1 MATDKYL
8 LSYVDCFIRNIPM
21 VDCYIKLYPLPLH
34 LSYLPIPPLIVV
46 YYIAIL
52 RHRICHH
59 IPLLHICW
67 LLICYFDT
75 CILII
80 NPYSIHN
87 NYLSSCKI
95 AKLQLQN
102 VSSLLHH
109 FDKLLHWT
117 APPQLNIGS
126 IVAFAYQYTTD
137 SAAPPDHYREAEAR
151 HLLSQ
156 QCLLMPPM
164 HYDNLQA
171 DKLRHGYLL
180 ITVTGSYLF

>member
-1 MATDKYL
+1 MIVDL
-8 LSYVDCFIRNIPM
+8 LYCELARLALYHLLIPHGDRQIFALIRWLFYTQYP
-21 VDCYIKLYPLPLH
+21 DGWLLYPLPLH

-109 FDKLLHWT
+109 FDKLLQCGQPHH
-117 APPQLNIGS
+117 NS
-126 IVAFAYQYTTD
+126 ILVVGPSHTIHNWFRRATW
-137 SAAPPDHYREAEAR
+137 P
-151 HLLSQ
+151 
-156 QCLLMPPM
+156 
-164 HYDNLQA
+164 LQ
-171 DKLRHGYLL
+171 RSG
-180 ITVTGSYLF
+180 G